1 MADPRAAALWTT
13 SWDWTGSQS
22 VKVPDDGQ
30 TAAWNTHMCTHKLTC
45 FTLIC
50 ISSEGLEGPERL

>member
-1 MADPRAAALWTT
+1 MADPRSAALWTT

-30 TAAWNTHMCTHKLTC
+30 TAAWNMHTHLLHPHLY
-45 FTLIC
+45 LI
-50 ISSEGLEGPERL
+50 